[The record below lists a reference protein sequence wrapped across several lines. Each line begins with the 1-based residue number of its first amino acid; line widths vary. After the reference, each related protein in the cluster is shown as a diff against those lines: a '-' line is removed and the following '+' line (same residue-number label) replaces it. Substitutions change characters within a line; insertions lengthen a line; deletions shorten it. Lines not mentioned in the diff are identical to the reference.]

1 MSHIGTRFTHLLI
14 KQINLVVLHQQLAE
28 NNQPNQLLDMAE
40 GLVSLT
46 AAIGN
51 ANGVEIV
58 NITEEKINLLFEKA
72 FLEQTTTLE
81 NEPLDESLEEQ

>member
-1 MSHIGTRFTHLLI
+1 MSHIGQRFTHLLI
-14 KQINLVVLHQQLAE
+14 KQINLVILHQQLAE
-28 NNQPNQLLDMAE
+28 DNKPNQLVDMAE

-58 NITEEKINLLFEKA
+58 NITEEGINLLFEKA
-72 FLEQTTTLE
+72 FLENRGVLTD
-81 NEPLDESLEEQ
+81 EPLEEHEEDN

>member
-1 MSHIGTRFTHLLI
+1 MSHIGQRFTALLI

-28 NNQPNQLLDMAE
+28 NNQPNQLIDMAE

-46 AAIGN
+46 AVIGN
-51 ANGVEIV
+51 ANSVEIV
-58 NITEEKINLLFEKA
+58 SITEEQINLLFEKA

-81 NEPLDESLEEQ
+81 NEPLDESL